1 MLLLICLILFIFI
14 FILDY
19 KIKQKKKQRETFKNH
34 QSYSQKYYN
43 DPRKLLKTKKSN
55 FDNNVISADLQNINN
70 QRKII
75 NRVGYTNKP
84 IVLSHNYTDDHDH
97 IFKESADSIFAVPNN
112 GLKSAVKFNP
122 VAKNIESKYKL
133 YGDNLFTYQP
143 AGKVR
148 LECNKNIDQS
158 TNNYIKDYTNNN
170 IIHEEPN
177 QNQFIQDCK
186 LYNSIINKTEQ
197 CIKIDQPSKVRTIK
211 DIYDNLTNDNRMEL
225 QQNLDE
231 LEAYDDQ
238 DKYLIGDKY
247 GATRFDTYSVK

>member
-19 KIKQKKKQRETFKNH
+19 KIKQKKKQKETFKNH
-34 QSYSQKYYN
+34 QTYSPKYYN
-43 DPRKLLKTKKSN
+43 DPNKLLKTKKTN
-55 FDNNVISADLQNINN
+55 FNNDVISADLQNIND
-70 QRKII
+70 QSKLI
-75 NRVGYTNKP
+75 NNVGYINKSRILTN
-84 IVLSHNYTDDHDH
+84 NYTDEYDP
-97 IFKESADSIFAVPNN
+97 IFKENENPIFSVPDN
-112 GLKSAVKFNP
+112 GLKSTVKFNP
-122 VAKNIESKYKL
+122 VAKNIEGKYKL

-148 LECNKNIDQS
+148 SECNKNIDQS
-158 TNNYIKDYTNNN
+158 TNNFIKDYINND

-186 LYNSIINKTEQ
+186 LYNSIINQTEQ
-197 CIKIDQPSKVRTIK
+197 CNKLEQSSKVRTIK

-247 GATRFDTYSVK
+247 GASRFDTYSVK